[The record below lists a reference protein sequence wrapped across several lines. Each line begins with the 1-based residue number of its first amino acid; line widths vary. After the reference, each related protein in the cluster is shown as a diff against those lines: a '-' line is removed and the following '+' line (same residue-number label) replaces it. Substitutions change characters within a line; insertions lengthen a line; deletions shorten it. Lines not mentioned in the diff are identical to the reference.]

1 MPVSVIVGGQFGSE
15 GKGKTALFWA
25 MKHRAEIAVRVGG
38 SNSGHTVCDNNG
50 VRHVFRH
57 LPTAALL
64 PDTISVLGPGSYID
78 PEVFLSEVDRVK
90 GTLDRIIV
98 DPNAFVITFAHKE
111 LEAKSRLGERIGST
125 LSGTGEAVVDRIRR
139 RSRENLACEHP
150 RLKPFTTHGPARTF
164 LRGRLEEKARI
175 IIEGTQGFG
184 LSSLQ
189 SCDYPRATSR
199 DTTAAAFVAE
209 AGISPID
216 VDEVVLVLRAFP
228 IRVAGDSGPFPRE
241 TDWQTIAKEG
251 GWTELLEKTT
261 VTGRVRRVGK
271 FDPAV
276 VKAAME
282 ANRPTT
288 LVINHID
295 YFDAKITSNKPSSLA
310 VKGLNT
316 IERMINRKADL
327 IGVSPPD
334 LVQRDS
340 WIGQENT
347 EFVRLNPKRVKDL
360 EKSIVGTVS

>member
-15 GKGKTALFWA
+15 GKGKTALFWVR
-25 MKHRAEIAVRVGG
+25 MHRAEIAVRVGG
-38 SNSGHTVCDNNG
+38 SNSGHTVFDKKG

-78 PEVFLSEVDRVK
+78 PEVFLAEIEHVNGTPDRV
-90 GTLDRIIV
+90 IV
-98 DPNAFVITFAHKE
+98 DPNAFVITPAHKDR
-111 LEAKSRLGERIGST
+111 EARSRLDERIGST

-139 RSRENLACEHP
+139 RSRDNLACEHP
-150 RLKPFTTHGPARTF
+150 HLKAFTTHGPTRTF
-164 LRGRLEEKARI
+164 LRGRLEQNARI

-184 LSSLQ
+184 LSNLQ
-189 SCDYPRATSR
+189 SCDYPRTTSR

-241 TDWQTIAKEG
+241 TTWRRIAQEG
-251 GWTELLEKTT
+251 NWTGLVEKTT
-261 VTGRVRRVGK
+261 VTGRLRRVGR

-276 VKAAME
+276 VNAAIE

-288 LVINHID
+288 IVINHVD
-295 YFDAKITSNKPSSLA
+295 YFDANITPKKSTLSAKR
-310 VKGLNT
+310 GLNR
-316 IERMINRKADL
+316 IERMIDRKADW
-327 IGVSPPD
+327 IGVSPSD
-334 LVQRDS
+334 SVQRDPWFS
-340 WIGQENT
+340 LVVAKEQGLAPKSDTSENQA
-347 EFVRLNPKRVKDL
+347 VAA
-360 EKSIVGTVS
+360 G